1 MFAAEG
7 RREVIDPQGDHAVR
21 EQTAPDLVCGDVTVP
36 GAERTRC
43 EVWSR
48 VMGYLRPLS
57 SWNAGKQ
64 SEWHERKPFRVREQE
79 ALP

>member
-1 MFAAEG
+1 MSE
-7 RREVIDPQGDHAVR
+7 P
-21 EQTAPDLVCGDVTVP
+21 TAPDLVVGGVTVP
-36 GAERTRC
+36 GEERQRC

-64 SEWHERKPFRVREQE
+64 SEWRDRKPFRVADQE
-79 ALP
+79 ALF